1 MAAFA
6 DIIGHEQAIAQ
17 LQGAIKSGRIAHA
30 YLIEGDPG
38 TGKRLL
44 ADAFAQTLQC
54 EKQGPDACGSCRN
67 CRQAAGRNHPD
78 IISIVHEKPNII
90 SVDEIREQL
99 VADVQVRPYSGKYKI
114 YIMEDAQKM
123 NAAAQNALLKT
134 LEEPP
139 EYAVLLLLTTNAQV
153 LLETIRSRCVLI
165 GLRSV
170 PDELVEHYLMEHL
183 QIPDYQARLC
193 LAFARGSIGRAM
205 ELASSD
211 DFAQIRSTA
220 LMVASRAKEMDLTA
234 LSQAVKEASQYRLRI
249 DDFLDILAVW
259 FRDVLYFKATRSAD
273 HLIFR
278 EELQRIS
285 ATARTSSYE
294 GIEIILQ
301 AIETAK
307 VRLSANVNFDL
318 TMELL
323 FMTIREN

>member
-1 MAAFA
+1 MNAAS
-6 DIIGHEQAIAQ
+6 DCIISERY
-17 LQGAIKSGRIAHA
+17 SRI
-30 YLIEGDPG
+30 
-38 TGKRLL
+38 
-44 ADAFAQTLQC
+44 
-54 EKQGPDACGSCRN
+54 CGSCRN

-90 SVDEIREQL
+90 SGDEIREQL

-134 LEEPP
+134 LEEPS